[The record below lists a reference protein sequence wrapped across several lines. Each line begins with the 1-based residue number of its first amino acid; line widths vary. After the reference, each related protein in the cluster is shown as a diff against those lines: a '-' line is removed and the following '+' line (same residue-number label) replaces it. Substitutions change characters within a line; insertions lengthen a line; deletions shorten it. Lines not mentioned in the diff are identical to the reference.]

1 MMLPNGFCDEANQ
14 VFRLKMAY
22 ATFRMFP
29 ADGLRYAAGCEG
41 DALERIVE
49 LRFGI
54 TFMHPSALMSR
65 ICRCFPAWCR
75 FY

>member
-54 TFMHPSALMSR
+54 TFMQEVSCQLHA
-65 ICRCFPAWCR
+65 
-75 FY
+75 FYQCAFQ